1 MYSKDK
7 NINIQPAPKEY
18 STLDSAYNSIRQQ
31 YHPSFVCQVVNTIYA
46 TTKTWKPK
54 KDIYYIDV
62 LEKGN
67 GNWVGYLG
75 EPDE

>member
-7 NINIQPAPKEY
+7 NINIQSAPIEY
-18 STLDSAYNSIRQQ
+18 PTLGSAYSSIRQQ

-46 TTKTWKPK
+46 TKTWEPK

-62 LEKGN
+62 LVKGN